1 MVDQASMKVAQGAN
15 GISGRASTAA
25 ETTASPAQ
33 VVSNVAGFGENLLN
47 MAELQARMTAIELRQ
62 NMQSLKAGAAVV
74 LIGTIMALTA
84 LPILLAGIAELL
96 VTQLALGR
104 GSAFLAVGLVT
115 FFAGALFAVSAALW
129 IERKRLGFP
138 LSAEEF
144 ARNLN
149 WVRTV
154 LRFSGRP
161 RY

>member
-1 MVDQASMKVAQGAN
+1 MNVANGAN
-15 GISGRASTAA
+15 RISGRTQAPA
-25 ETTASPAQ
+25 EMTASPAQ

-47 MAELQARMTAIELRQ
+47 MAELQARMSAIELRQ
-62 NMQSLKAGAAVV
+62 NLQALKAGVAVV
-74 LIGTIMALTA
+74 LVGTIMALAA
-84 LPILLAGIAELL
+84 LPILLAGVAEFL
-96 VTQLALGR
+96 VTQFQLGR
-104 GSAFLAVGLVT
+104 GSAFLAVGAVT
-115 FFAGALFAVSAALW
+115 FFVGSLCVVLAAVW